1 MRKLVWLFVILF
13 VAVCTVSLAS
23 FLFPPV
29 YVGVSALASTV
40 LGGLWTTI
48 TGAWASLGIF
58 MGSQGHYFLAWTAG
72 VAIVTFVSAA
82 TLHALWNKHAPPQ
95 LGGQKTSTAT
105 YGKMNPQVAPATP
118 ESAPAKTQ
126 EPLKP
131 EQ

>member
-1 MRKLVWLFVILF
+1 MRKLVWFFVILF
-13 VAVCTVSLAS
+13 VAVCAVSLAAFIS
-23 FLFPPV
+23 EPV
-29 YVGVSALASTV
+29 YLAVSGTLSSV
-40 LGGLWTTI
+40 LGTAWTVI
-48 TGAWASLGIF
+48 TGAWASLGLF
-58 MGSQGHYFLAWTAG
+58 MGSTGHYFLAWTVG
-72 VAIVTFVSAA
+72 VAIVMLLSAA
-82 TLHALWNKHAPPQ
+82 TLHALWNKHAPKQ